1 MSAAQDIPLLGT
13 ADLPIT
19 AAWFDTAK
27 PKGPVAIGLPER
39 KTWQEVAEILT
50 SSRREGGKD
59 GPGFVPATFTTE
71 ANGRHV
77 RRVTANVLTRT
88 AIALDIE
95 TDEKTGEVPPPMC
108 EAMARVRAQGWAAAA
123 YTSHSHQPGAPRYRI
138 VMPLSAEIAATL
150 PSVELIAATLDL
162 SGVLDASKVGPAS
175 FFYLPSTPPDQA
187 EHHEATVVEGAPIC
201 AAWLEDQAGA
211 VLAARETEQG
221 QHRAVALAAA
231 VRRQEDRIRQGF
243 GPSEQIIEKV
253 RNRLDLVG
261 ELLRHGYRQSGQK
274 FLFKDSK
281 TGVPGVHIL
290 CGSDG
295 VERVYSHH
303 SGDPLAAGNLPAWCS
318 VKAID
323 VVDVVT
329 ILDHAGDRKAALRTL
344 AARFGIEGNRPA
356 TRTEGQKPGTKRKD
370 APELV
375 PMEDPAPEAEEKPKR
390 QRPKRTEAAEHD
402 PSKPVVRVVAGELHN
417 TATEGED
424 AVIAAGLPI
433 YQRGS
438 ALVRPV
444 VQDVPASRGRMT
456 VSAALHEIGAHG
468 LTDALCSCASWE
480 RFDGRA
486 QDWVN
491 INPPRNVA
499 DTILSRVGMWRVPRV
514 VGVITTPTIRP
525 DGSILSA
532 PGYDAETRL
541 YHAADPAVVLSDIV
555 KQPTREVA
563 MKALALLQGLLNEFP
578 FVDDTAVA
586 GEKFNR
592 STSRS
597 VALSGLIT
605 PVVRGALSVAP
616 LTVYRAS
623 TAGTGKSYLV
633 DIASA
638 ISSGRPCPVVA
649 AGADEAETEK
659 RLTGLLLAGFPIA
672 SLDNVNG
679 DLGGDL
685 LCQAIERPFIRLRPL
700 GRSDI
705 MEIESRATLYA
716 TGNGLRVLGDMVRR
730 TLVADLDAGLERPEL
745 REFKEDP
752 VSVIVADRG
761 RYVSACLAIVRAY
774 ILAGRPGV
782 LPPIASFS
790 DWSNTVRSALV
801 WLGCADPADSMEA
814 AREDDPEL
822 AELRE
827 IIAVWKEAMPIGQ
840 GMTCKQIIEWSDG
853 RQQDEDVH
861 AAGDWAWPDLRDML
875 MRVAGDRG
883 SPNTGRLG
891 AKFRKHEGRIVG
903 GYRIKR
909 DTSIAS
915 PVAIWK
921 LEAVKL
927 K

>member
-1 MSAAQDIPLLGT
+1 MSAAHHSAAPEFALAMESVARELLGEPNNRLSSKT
-13 ADLPIT
+13 ELRFGTNGSKSVDLI
-19 AAWFDTAK
+19 
-27 PKGPVAIGLPER
+27 KGVWHDHE
-39 KTWQEVAEILT
+39 
-50 SSRREGGKD
+50 
-59 GPGFVPATFTTE
+59 TE
-71 ANGRHV
+71 AKG
-77 RRVTANVLTRT
+77 
-88 AIALDIE
+88 
-95 TDEKTGEVPPPMC
+95 
-108 EAMARVRAQGWAAAA
+108 
-123 YTSHSHQPGAPRYRI
+123 
-138 VMPLSAEIAATL
+138 
-150 PSVELIAATLDL
+150 
-162 SGVLDASKVGPAS
+162 GVLDLVKVSRNTDKA
-175 FFYLPSTPPDQA
+175 
-187 EHHEATVVEGAPIC
+187 GAV
-201 AAWLEDQAGA
+201 AWLQERGHLPKPEQAGA
-211 VLAARETEQG
+211 VS
-221 QHRAVALAAA
+221 
-231 VRRQEDRIRQGF
+231 RRQIAAYEYVSAD
-243 GPSEQIIEKV
+243 
-253 RNRLDLVG
+253 G
-261 ELLRHGYRQSGQK
+261 ELLFQVIRFDPKDFRQRRPDGTGGWVWKMAGVQKVLYRLPELLDAVKNRQPV
-274 FLFKDSK
+274 F
-281 TGVPGVHIL
+281 I
-290 CGSDG
+290 
-295 VERVYSHH
+295 VE
-303 SGDPLAAGNLPAWCS
+303 GE
-318 VKAID
+318 
-323 VVDVVT
+323 
-329 ILDHAGDRKAALRTL
+329 KAADTL
-344 AARFGIEGNRPA
+344 AARGFVA
-356 TRTEGQKPGTKRKD
+356 TCSPGGAGKWLKEYSSALTGADVVIFPDCDDAGRNHARLVHRAIRDIAGSVRVCELPHLPEKGDVADYFEQGRTADDLREYLD
-370 APELV
+370 DYAE
-375 PMEDPAPEAEEKPKR
+375 PEAAEPKR
-390 QRPKRTEAAEHD
+390 QRPKRAEASEHD
-402 PSKPVVRVVAGELHN
+402 PSKPTVRVVAGELHN

-438 ALVRPV
+438 TLVRPV
-444 VQDVPASRGRMT
+444 VQDVPSSRGRMT
-456 VSAALHEIGAHG
+456 VSAALHELGAHG
-468 LTDALCSCASWE
+468 LTDALCGCATWE

-486 QDWVN
+486 QDWVK

-499 DTILSRVGMWRVPRV
+499 DTILSRVGVWRVPRI

-541 YHAADPAVVLSDIV
+541 FHAADPSVVLSDRV
-555 KQPTREVA
+555 KQPTRDDA
-563 MKALALLQGLLNEFP
+563 LRALALLQGLLDEFP
-578 FVDDTAVA
+578 FVDDTEVT
-586 GEKFNR
+586 GGQFRR
-592 STSRS
+592 SVSRS

-605 PVVRGALSVAP
+605 PVVRGSLAVAP
-616 LTVYRAS
+616 LHAFRAN

-649 AGADEAETEK
+649 AGGDEAETEK

-672 SLDNVNG
+672 SIDNVNG

-700 GRSDI
+700 GRSEI

-730 TLVADLDAGLERPEL
+730 TLVGDLDAGVERPEL
-745 REFKEDP
+745 REFQKDP
-752 VSVIVADRG
+752 VATVVADRG

-801 WLGCADPADSMEA
+801 WLGCDDPADSMEA

-822 AELRE
+822 TELRE
-827 IIAVWKEAMPIGQ
+827 IIAVWKEALPIGQ

-853 RQQDEDVH
+853 RQQGEDEH
-861 AAGDWAWPDLRDML
+861 GAGDWIWPDLRDML

-883 SPNTGRLG
+883 TANTGRLG